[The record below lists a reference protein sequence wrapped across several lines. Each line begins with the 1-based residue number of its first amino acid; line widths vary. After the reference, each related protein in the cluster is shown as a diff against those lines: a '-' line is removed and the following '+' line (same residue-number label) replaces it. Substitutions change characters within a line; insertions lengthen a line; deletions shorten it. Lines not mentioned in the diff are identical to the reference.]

1 MEHDEEAIE
10 QELNNALG
18 KPKYYVDAEGKKAG
32 ERYYWFPN
40 QGNSMTDNTDQSIPG
55 GALVL
60 GRWLPVTHVQ
70 DIPLHQP
77 IVVIFN
83 DNEKQICLLKT
94 ICRIVPDAYGGSGE
108 IWLRSYNP
116 IYDDFP
122 LPFSCVKF
130 IFITER
136 VRRPDGTEFIP
147 QQHAMNK
154 KRTDSY

>member
-1 MEHDEEAIE
+1 MEQDEHGLEK
-10 QELNNALG
+10 ELNAALG

-32 ERYYWFPN
+32 EKYYWFPN

-60 GRWLPVTHVQ
+60 GRWLPVNGVQ

-77 IVVIFN
+77 IVVVFT
-83 DNEKQICLLKT
+83 DNGQQHCLLKT
-94 ICRIVPDAYGGSGE
+94 ACRIEPEAYGGSGE

-116 IYDDFP
+116 IHDDFP

-130 IFITER
+130 IFVAER
-136 VRRPDGTEFIP
+136 VRRPDGSEFVP

-154 KRTDSY
+154 KDTSN